1 MHGVAIAV
9 MVAIAE
15 NRPIYSVSAIRK
27 LYLSKK
33 KKIYIRLYIL
43 DSSCLYGH
51 SLLLC
56 HNP

>member
-33 KKIYIRLYIL
+33 KKDIYTFIYFRFKL
-43 DSSCLYGH
+43 
-51 SLLLC
+51 SLWPFAVAL
-56 HNP
+56 P